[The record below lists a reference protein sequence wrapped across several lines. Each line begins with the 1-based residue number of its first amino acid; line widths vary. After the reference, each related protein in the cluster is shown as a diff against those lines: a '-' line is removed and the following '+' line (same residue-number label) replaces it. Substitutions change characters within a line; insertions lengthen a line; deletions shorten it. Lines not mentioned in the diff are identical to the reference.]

1 MKKYITGCLLTI
13 IGCFNMPLKSMS
25 QNNDRR
31 IMVDK
36 KEIAGA
42 YGSFVLSCGSGCAMT
57 YTTEKVQRS
66 LPRITVTFKVK
77 MYVDE
82 QLSDTYYETYIFSY
96 DPDGR
101 ITNIHL
107 KGKSEDVLQNG
118 LPATQKSFRDFA
130 DELMKKNRNIGKRK

>member
-1 MKKYITGCLLTI
+1 MKKYITGCLLNI

-57 YTTEKVQRS
+57 YTAEKVRRN
-66 LPRITVTFKVK
+66 LLRITVTFKVE
-77 MYVDE
+77 MYLDG
-82 QLSDTYYETYIFSY
+82 QLSDTYYKTYVFLY
-96 DPDGR
+96 DPADR
-101 ITNIHL
+101 IRNIYL
-107 KGKSEDVLQNG
+107 KGKSEDVLKNG
-118 LPATQKSFRDFA
+118 LPATQKLFRDFA